1 MVKTNPNTSSITI
14 GERTVGKGR
23 PCFIIAEI
31 AQGHDGSLGTAFA
44 YIDAVAKTGV
54 DAIKFQTH
62 LADAEST
69 PDEGFRVKVF
79 PQDKTRYD
87 YWKRIEFSPEQWAS
101 LADHAKQRGLI
112 FLSTPFSMEAVELL
126 EKLQVAAWKI
136 GSGEIGNL
144 PMLERIARTGKPVL
158 LSSGMSPWHE
168 LDDAIACIQSANG
181 TTGLFQ
187 CTTSYPCPPEQ
198 LGLNIIGELRERYHC
213 PVGLSDHS
221 GTIYASVAAATLGV
235 NMIEV
240 HTVFSKEVFGP
251 DVTSSVTT
259 SELAQLVEGVRFVE
273 KALTNPV
280 DKDQEAQ
287 ARAELRVLFSKSL
300 VAAGDLP
307 SGHCLTA
314 DDIALKKPGSG
325 IPASRFAKL
334 VGRTLKRSYKY
345 NEPFAEKDVE

>member
-1 MVKTNPNTSSITI
+1 MRSNRK
-14 GERTVGKGR
+14 VGDIFIAGR
-23 PCFIIAEI
+23 PVGLGHPCFIIAEI

-44 YIDAVAKTGV
+44 YIDAVAKTGA

-69 PDEGFRVKVF
+69 PGEGFRVKVF
-79 PQDKTRYD
+79 PQDQTRYD
-87 YWKRIEFSPEQWAS
+87 YWKRIEFSPEQWAA
-101 LADHAKQRGLI
+101 LADHAEQRGLI

-126 EKLQVAAWKI
+126 ETLQVAAWKI

-144 PMLERIARTGKPVL
+144 PMLERIALTGKPVL
-158 LSSGMSPWHE
+158 LSSGMSPWQE
-168 LDDAIACIQSANG
+168 LDDAIACIQAVDG

-198 LGLNIIGELRERYHC
+198 LGLNIIDEMRERYHC

-235 NMIEV
+235 HMIEV
-240 HTVFSKEVFGP
+240 HTVFSEEVFGP
-251 DVTSSVTT
+251 DVTSSITT
-259 SELAQLVEGVRFVE
+259 SELAKLVEGVRFVE
-273 KALTNPV
+273 KAMLNPV
-280 DKDQEAQ
+280 DKDLEAQ
-287 ARAELRVLFSKSL
+287 SRTELRTLFGKSL
-300 VAAGDLP
+300 FAAGDLP

-325 IPASRFAKL
+325 MPANQFANL
-334 VGRTLKRSYKY
+334 VGRTLKRPYKY
-345 NEPFAEKDVE
+345 NEPFSEKDVE